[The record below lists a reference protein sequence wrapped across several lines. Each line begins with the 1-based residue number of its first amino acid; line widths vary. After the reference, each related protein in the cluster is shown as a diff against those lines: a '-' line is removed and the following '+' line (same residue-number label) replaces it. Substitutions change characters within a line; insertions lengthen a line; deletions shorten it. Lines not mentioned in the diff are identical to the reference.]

1 MKDMEEDYS
10 NNIKKDLKIP
20 YCNFNNISKSTQYEI
35 LMGLSLMYKRYP
47 FFNHVLCSIE
57 QEDDFIYHY
66 NMFVFTMNS
75 EHYYDDSKIKNDN
88 RISGF
93 YSITEDHELTGYYK
107 LPEKID
113 CYSADYFSIVLF
125 DGINECNVRRVIYH
139 EFGHLLDNFLHVSCD
154 SEFIDILKKYNL
166 TLENSSELFAE
177 IFSDYILGT
186 QNVLIC
192 EVGNLVEKK
201 YNQFIKNNIKENYS
215 FNLKY
220 SICLK
225 DRSVN

>member
-1 MKDMEEDYS
+1 MEEDYS

-201 YNQFIKNNIKENYS
+201 YNQFVKNNIKENYS

-225 DRSVN
+225 DKSVN

>member
-201 YNQFIKNNIKENYS
+201 YNQFVKNNIKENYS

-225 DRSVN
+225 DKSVN

>member
-75 EHYYDDSKIKNDN
+75 EHYYDDSKIKDDN

-139 EFGHLLDNFLHVSCD
+139 EFGHLLDNFLHVSSD
-154 SEFIDILKKYNL
+154 SEFIDILKKHNL

-201 YNQFIKNNIKENYS
+201 YNQFVKNNIKENYS

>member
-75 EHYYDDSKIKNDN
+75 EHYYDDSKIKDDN

>member
-107 LPEKID
+107 LPKKID
-113 CYSADYFSIVLF
+113 CCLADYFSIVLF

-201 YNQFIKNNIKENYS
+201 YNQFVKNNIKENYS

-225 DRSVN
+225 NRSVN

>member
-201 YNQFIKNNIKENYS
+201 YNQFVKNNIKENYS

>member
-1 MKDMEEDYS
+1 MEEDYS

-177 IFSDYILGT
+177 IFSDYILDT
-186 QNVLIC
+186 QNALIC

-201 YNQFIKNNIKENYS
+201 YNQFVKNNIKENYS

-225 DRSVN
+225 NRSVN

>member
-154 SEFIDILKKYNL
+154 SEFIYILKKYNL

-186 QNVLIC
+186 QNVFIC

-201 YNQFIKNNIKENYS
+201 YNQFVKNNIKENYS

>member
-1 MKDMEEDYS
+1 MEEDYS

-113 CYSADYFSIVLF
+113 CCFADYFSIVLF

-154 SEFIDILKKYNL
+154 SEFIEILKKYNFFVM
-166 TLENSSELFAE
+166 SEKFYN
-177 IFSDYILGT
+177 F
-186 QNVLIC
+186 
-192 EVGNLVEKK
+192 EKIWEDI
-201 YNQFIKNNIKENYS
+201 N
-215 FNLKY
+215 
-220 SICLK
+220 
-225 DRSVN
+225 

>member
-154 SEFIDILKKYNL
+154 SEFIDILRKYNL

-201 YNQFIKNNIKENYS
+201 YNQFVKNNIKENYS

-225 DRSVN
+225 NRSVN

>member
-1 MKDMEEDYS
+1 MEEDYS

-75 EHYYDDSKIKNDN
+75 EHYYDDSKIKDDN

>member
-75 EHYYDDSKIKNDN
+75 EQSYDDSKIKNDN

-154 SEFIDILKKYNL
+154 SEFIEILKKYNL

-177 IFSDYILGT
+177 IFSDYILAT

-192 EVGNLVEKK
+192 KVGNLVEKK
-201 YNQFIKNNIKENYS
+201 YNQFVKNNIKENYS

>member
-1 MKDMEEDYS
+1 MEEDYS

-75 EHYYDDSKIKNDN
+75 EHYYDDSKIKDDN

-201 YNQFIKNNIKENYS
+201 YNQFIKNNINWKVARTIDIVKFVKN
-215 FNLKY
+215 K
-220 SICLK
+220 
-225 DRSVN
+225 

>member
-113 CYSADYFSIVLF
+113 CYLADYFSIVLF

-154 SEFIDILKKYNL
+154 SEFIEILKKYDL

-177 IFSDYILGT
+177 IFSDYILDT
-186 QNVLIC
+186 QNALIC

-201 YNQFIKNNIKENYS
+201 YNQFVKNNIKENYS

-225 DRSVN
+225 NRSVN

>member
-186 QNVLIC
+186 KNVLIC

-201 YNQFIKNNIKENYS
+201 YNQFVKNNIKENYS

>member
-1 MKDMEEDYS
+1 MEEDYS

>member
-166 TLENSSELFAE
+166 TLENSSELFAK

>member
-1 MKDMEEDYS
+1 MEEDYS

-201 YNQFIKNNIKENYS
+201 YNQFVKNNIKENYN

>member
-1 MKDMEEDYS
+1 MEEDYS

-113 CYSADYFSIVLF
+113 CYLADYFSIVLF

-154 SEFIDILKKYNL
+154 SEFIEILKKYDL

-177 IFSDYILGT
+177 IFSDYILDT
-186 QNVLIC
+186 QNALIC

-201 YNQFIKNNIKENYS
+201 YNQFVKNNIKENYS

-225 DRSVN
+225 NRSVN

>member
-154 SEFIDILKKYNL
+154 SEFIEILKKYDL

-177 IFSDYILGT
+177 IFSDYILDT
-186 QNVLIC
+186 QNALIC

-201 YNQFIKNNIKENYS
+201 YNQFVKNNIKENYS

-225 DRSVN
+225 NRSVN

>member
-177 IFSDYILGT
+177 IFSDYILGI

-201 YNQFIKNNIKENYS
+201 YNQFVKNNIKENYS

>member
-1 MKDMEEDYS
+1 MEEDYS

-75 EHYYDDSKIKNDN
+75 EQSYDDSKIKDDN

-93 YSITEDHELTGYYK
+93 YWITEDHELTGYYK

-154 SEFIDILKKYNL
+154 SEFIDILRKYNL

-201 YNQFIKNNIKENYS
+201 YNQFVKNNIKENYS

>member
-192 EVGNLVEKK
+192 EVGNLVKKK

>member
-75 EHYYDDSKIKNDN
+75 EQSYDDSKIKDDN

-139 EFGHLLDNFLHVSCD
+139 EFGHLLDNFLHVSSD
-154 SEFIDILKKYNL
+154 SEFIDILKKHNL

-201 YNQFIKNNIKENYS
+201 YNQFVKNNIKENYS

>member
-75 EHYYDDSKIKNDN
+75 EHYYDDSKIKDDN

-201 YNQFIKNNIKENYS
+201 YNQFVKNNIKENYS

>member
-1 MKDMEEDYS
+1 MEEDYS
-10 NNIKKDLKIP
+10 NNIKKDLKNP

>member
-75 EHYYDDSKIKNDN
+75 EQSYDDSKIKDDN

-107 LPEKID
+107 PPEKID

-154 SEFIDILKKYNL
+154 SEFIDILKKHNL

-201 YNQFIKNNIKENYS
+201 YNQFVKNNIKENYS

>member
-177 IFSDYILGT
+177 IFSDYILDT
-186 QNVLIC
+186 QNALIC

-201 YNQFIKNNIKENYS
+201 YNQFVKNNIKENYS

-225 DRSVN
+225 NRSVN

>member
-75 EHYYDDSKIKNDN
+75 EHYYDDSKIKDDN

-154 SEFIDILKKYNL
+154 SEFIDILRKYNL

-201 YNQFIKNNIKENYS
+201 YNQFVKDNIKENYS

-225 DRSVN
+225 NRSVN